1 MKTSISSQA
10 PETGAPARAKWSSTD
25 IIAVEVGFDQRQ
37 IVVAARGYMAAA
49 ETSLHPRDLTQHR
62 CIGWRSSADV
72 APSRWEFAKDVRE
85 LAVAVDREVT
95 TDGIDLMV
103 GMAPCWRMPDGRYGR
118 DVRAAVGE

>member
-10 PETGAPARAKWSSTD
+10 PETLGPAWAKWLSTD

-37 IVVAARGYMAAA
+37 IVVAARAYMAAA
-49 ETSLHPRDLTQHR
+49 ETPLHSRDLTQHL

-72 APSRWEFAKDVRE
+72 APYRWELSKGVLG

-103 GMAPCWRMPDGRYGR
+103 GMALAGACPT
-118 DVRAAVGE
+118 VGMEETFAPR